1 MPSDPGDNGLVV
13 RKKTPLLLM
22 LLALFGAGVAVLLV
36 WMLLADGVG
45 AGGRAEARGAGEADR
60 SRGGGGGSGKPVVI
74 PTPGD
79 GGGTTSSRIGSAV
92 TSQGRVPYD
101 SPEYL
106 AQVAQDQRRVL
117 ELVEVIQGASPKDP
131 AAQVARY
138 RELQELIRSLGH
150 QVNSQVRERLVSLLP
165 QVEEKWR
172 ALLGDTL
179 GSFQGDKET
188 ARALLG
194 MLQARPENVY
204 TRNAILTALGKIQVN
219 EVVPELLAMLGTGID
234 NENLI
239 VRTIG
244 QVGGKEAGQAL
255 YERLS
260 QPIMPETQREIE
272 RVLGEQR
279 DPAILAKI
287 RDELLEGTSDP
298 ARRSSYVNILSM
310 ARDDA
315 YAPAVRTLLERENDP
330 NVRRYA
336 MQALG
341 KFGDAE
347 SGRALLAIVQGGRQ
361 DESVEA
367 IRAIHYI
374 TNPVTV
380 DALSDEWRTLNDQ
393 GRIAVLGAAMRLP
406 SPSDK
411 LLGLAGESIRDPN
424 ENIRTS
430 AAQMLGRPGRDAS
443 VEPLVAFLARS
454 ESLRERATAISA
466 LQKVGTLAAAE
477 GALRALGAVPDERQ
491 RVAYR
496 ATFEKIRDRHL
507 QMQQGR

>member
-1 MPSDPGDNGLVV
+1 
-13 RKKTPLLLM
+13 
-22 LLALFGAGVAVLLV
+22 
-36 WMLLADGVG
+36 
-45 AGGRAEARGAGEADR
+45 
-60 SRGGGGGSGKPVVI
+60 
-74 PTPGD
+74 
-79 GGGTTSSRIGSAV
+79 V
-92 TSQGRVPYD
+92 TSPGREPFD

-117 ELVEVIQGASPKDP
+117 ELLELIQGTSPKDP

-150 QVNSQVRERLVSLLP
+150 QVNSQVRERLLSLLP
-165 QVEEKWR
+165 EVEEKWR

-188 ARALLG
+188 AQALLV

-204 TRNAILTALGKIQVN
+204 TRNAIITALGKIQVK
-219 EVVPELLAMLGTGID
+219 EVVPDLLGMLGTGID

-244 QVGGKEAGQAL
+244 QIGGKEAGQAL

-260 QPIMPETQREIE
+260 RPIMPETQREIE

-279 DPAILAKI
+279 DPAILGKI
-287 RDELLEGTSDP
+287 RDGLLEGVGD
-298 ARRSSYVNILSM
+298 AGQRNSYLNILSM
-310 ARDDA
+310 TRDEA
-315 YAPAVRTLLERENDP
+315 YAPAVRKLLEGESDP
-330 NVRRYA
+330 NVRRNA
-336 MQALG
+336 MRALG
-341 KFGDAE
+341 MFGDAD
-347 SGRALLAIVQGGRQ
+347 SGRALLEIVQGGRQ

-406 SPSDK
+406 SPTEK
-411 LLGLAGESIRDPN
+411 LLAIAGESIRDPN
-424 ENIRTS
+424 ESIRTS

-466 LQKVGTLAAAE
+466 LQKIGTLAAAE
-477 GALRALGAVPDERQ
+477 GALRGLGAVPDERQ
-491 RVAYR
+491 REAYR

-507 QMQQGR
+507 EIQRGR